1 MIRGALVL
9 TLACGLMACSHEAS
23 RQQKDGNAAE
33 RCTSEGDHANWRA
46 RWQAETAP
54 VIDKR
59 QGQEAMDNDEAD
71 IAERMAPC
79 P

>member
-1 MIRGALVL
+1 MRGALVL
-9 TLACGLMACSHEAS
+9 TLACGLMACSHEATREHNDDS
-23 RQQKDGNAAE
+23 AAD
-33 RCTSEGDHANWRA
+33 RCAPEGGTADWRA

-59 QGQEAMDNDEAD
+59 QGQEAMDNDETD
-71 IAERMAPC
+71 IAERMVPC